1 MIGMLIKL
9 IVSAAL
15 FAVFVPGVFFTVPAG
30 NSTAILAVHAVLFAV
45 SSVLIWR
52 VLKVVRK

>member
-1 MIGMLIKL
+1 MLIKL

-15 FAVFVPGVFFTVPAG
+15 FVVFVPGVLFTVPAG